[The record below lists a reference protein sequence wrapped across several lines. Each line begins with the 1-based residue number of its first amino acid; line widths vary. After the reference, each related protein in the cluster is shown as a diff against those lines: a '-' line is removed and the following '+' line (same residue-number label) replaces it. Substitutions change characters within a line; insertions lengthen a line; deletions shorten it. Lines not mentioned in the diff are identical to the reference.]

1 MATVSSMLDLQDGFT
16 KTIDN
21 AINAMNRLTS
31 SIDVLNRS
39 VSTPKMDKPFSE
51 IHTEAGAAD
60 TSVEQ
65 LTSSVDRL
73 VRGMENLQMSSR
85 MDNVDREFGEVRQEV
100 THTNEQLDILNN
112 NLRMTGTQTRSVT
125 AVASGFGGL
134 SKAILVANNGIQ
146 LIQTAIQ
153 GINRLGSQAD
163 TRIGVDARLSLIN
176 DGLQTQAQLENK
188 VMAAS
193 NATRTSYAATAA
205 LVASMGRQDYF
216 KGKNDEA
223 IQFASTVNKGLVV
236 SGASA
241 TEAAGAITQLTQG
254 LASGVLRGDEFN
266 SIMENAP
273 ILAEMMTKSMGITKG
288 QLRSMAENGKLTT
301 DVVVS
306 SIMAQSSTLD
316 QQFAKMPM
324 TFSQAKTVMGNDI
337 SQMMDYLSQPGH
349 AIDIIIE
356 KIEEMTAYLNTP
368 QGTALMNNISAAL
381 TTAANLLSGFLSIAI
396 NTYQFF
402 ADNWSWIGPIIL
414 GVAAAIGIVTAATLI
429 YNGVMAVSNF
439 IEAFSIAS
447 KAIHAGNSIAQ
458 AAALETAT
466 GAQVGLNTAMLASP
480 VTWIIAAIILLIVA
494 VYAVVG
500 ATNQLTGSSLSA
512 TGIICGAF
520 AAAGAFIWNTVIGVI
535 NAIIQV
541 VWSIFVEPFIGIV
554 EWVLNV
560 ANGGFNT
567 FGDAVANLIGNII
580 SWFLSLGKVVT
591 KIIDAIFGTDW
602 TSGLSS
608 LQNSVTS
615 WGKNDKA
622 ITLDRTA
629 PNIGSR
635 INYGTAYNSG
645 YKFGQGIDNKVGGL
659 MNSVTGLSDKLT
671 NLTKQAN
678 SAANQQN
685 FGNAYSG
692 LTPGSAS
699 SKNKLN
705 GGKLDKVD
713 KIGSSVDISD
723 QSLEYLNDI
732 AAEAAL
738 NRFDSF
744 QTLTYEQ
751 ADELQLSKKDADALR
766 TSANSGTNIY
776 YLNYSGGK
784 VGIQNTINKG
794 EDWDKIKAQILDETE
809 SEIDAGLSGIDE
821 VVSG

>member
-1 MATVSSMLDLQDGFT
+1 MGTVSSMLDLQDGFT

-73 VRGMENLQMSSR
+73 VRGMEDLQMSSR

-100 THTNEQLDILNN
+100 THTNEQLNILNS
-112 NLRMTGTQTRSVT
+112 NLRNTGTQTRSVT

-500 ATNQLTGSSLSA
+500 AINKLTGSSLSA

-520 AAAGAFIWNTVIGVI
+520 ATAGAFIWNTVIGVI

-629 PNIGSR
+629 PSIGSR

-645 YKFGQGIDNKVGGL
+645 YNFGQGIDNKVGGL

-738 NRFDSF
+738 SRFDSY

-751 ADELQLSKKDADALR
+751 SDELQLSKKDADALR
-766 TSANSGTNIY
+766 TSANSSTNIY

-821 VVSG
+821 VVGE